1 MDFAAMMHLESHG
14 ADVFVG
20 VGPSY
25 PWGGLYGGQIV
36 AQGLRAAAATV
47 EDRFRV
53 HSLHA
58 YFLRRGDADEP
69 IRFEVDRARNGR
81 SFVTRQVVARQSVG
95 AILTM
100 SLSFQVDEAG
110 HDVQLATLP
119 DVPAP
124 EALTGKSWSPMF
136 ERVIAGARNEEPGK
150 GIAWMRMVDEI
161 GEDPVLHACALAY
174 LSDDVPTD
182 AVVALHPERPDPGMG
197 DAFEYGFMSAS
208 LDHAIWFHRPPLADQ
223 WHLHDFSS
231 RAYLSSRG
239 LAVGHVLT
247 REGVQMATV
256 AQEVLLRRT

>member
-1 MDFAAMMHLESHG
+1 MMQLDEDDT
-14 ADVFVG
+14 DVFVG
-20 VGPSY
+20 TGPTY

-47 EDRFRV
+47 EERFRV

-58 YFLRRGDADEP
+58 YFLRRGDAAEP
-69 IRFEVDRARNGR
+69 IRFEVDRTRQGR

-110 HDVQLATLP
+110 HDVQIASLP
-119 DVPAP
+119 DIAAP
-124 EALTGKSWSPMF
+124 EELPGQSWSPMF
-136 ERVIAGARNEEPGK
+136 ERTFAGDRNQEEGR
-150 GIAWMRMVDEI
+150 GTVWMRLVDEI
-161 GEDPVLHACALAY
+161 GDDPVLQACALAY

-182 AVVALHPERPDPGMG
+182 AVVALHPERPAPGMG

-208 LDHAIWFHRPPLADQ
+208 LDHAIWFHRPPVADE
-223 WHLHDFSS
+223 WHLHDFASH
-231 RAYLSSRG
+231 AYLSSRG

-247 REGVQMATV
+247 RVGVHVATI
-256 AQEVLLRRT
+256 AQEVLLRKT